1 MNTPHPLSRREAVA
15 RMLAAAATI
24 SLLDFQAFGVPGLPT
39 SIGTDPN
46 LRAKIIPWE
55 RVLSEA
61 EMKTVTALCDVI
73 IPADDK
79 SPAASAVGVPTLGA
93 TVPVSPSATV
103 TTPAVNGTAEPGVTV
118 RFGRPTPTIAAGPVA
133 TSSAPTGVRSIW

>member
-1 MNTPHPLSRREAVA
+1 MSTPHPLSRREAVA

-24 SLLDFQAFGVPGLPT
+24 SLLDLQAFGVPGLPT

-73 IPADDK
+73 IPADEK
-79 SPAASAVGVPTLGA
+79 SPAASAVGVPDFINEW
-93 TVPVSPSATV
+93 V
-103 TTPAVNGTAEPGVTV
+103 
-118 RFGRPTPTIAAGPVA
+118 
-133 TSSAPTGVRSIW
+133 SAPYDQQVA